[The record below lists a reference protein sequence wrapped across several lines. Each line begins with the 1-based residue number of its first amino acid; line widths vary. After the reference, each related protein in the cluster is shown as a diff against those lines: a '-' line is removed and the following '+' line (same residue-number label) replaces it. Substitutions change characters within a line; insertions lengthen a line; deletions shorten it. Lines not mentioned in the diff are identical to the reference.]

1 MDSASQE
8 QRLKWSLKEQ
18 YRLKQSSHFP
28 SKDGDTLIILIL
40 LDQLGGAAH
49 LQLGLLGTNS
59 INAPRQ

>member
-18 YRLKQSSHFP
+18 YRPKQSSHFP
-28 SKDGDTLIILIL
+28 SKDEDTLIILIL